1 MIGEDRLAK
10 LAFFALGL
18 LIIGGAT
25 TMPLGSLLEP
35 AAGFLPL
42 LIGAGMVLTSAAG
55 LTGRGRLERID
66 WPAPDAR
73 WRLVAFAGLMTAY
86 LAAVPIVGF
95 SVATFCFCL
104 VGVRWLMPYRHG
116 LVLAIALATSA
127 VVHVVFRT
135 LLQQPLPSGLL
146 NLG

>member
-10 LAFFALGL
+10 LAFLALGL
-18 LIIGGAT
+18 LITGGAT
-25 TMPLGSLLEP
+25 TMPLGSLREP

-42 LIGAGMVLTSAAG
+42 LIGVGMVVTSAAG

-66 WPAPDAR
+66 WPARAAR
-73 WRLVAFAGLMTAY
+73 WRLAAFAGLVTAY
-86 LAAVPIVGF
+86 VAVVPIAGF
-95 SVATFCFCL
+95 SVATFFFCL
-104 VGVRWLMPYRHG
+104 VGVRWLTPYRHG
-116 LVLAIALATSA
+116 VVLTIALATAA